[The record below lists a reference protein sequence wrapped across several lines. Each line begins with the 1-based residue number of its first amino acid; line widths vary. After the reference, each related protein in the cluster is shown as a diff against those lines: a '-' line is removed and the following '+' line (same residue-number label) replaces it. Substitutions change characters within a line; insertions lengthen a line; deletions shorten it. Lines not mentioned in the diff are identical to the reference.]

1 MPGLVTVEAIPVP
14 GETNAFRV
22 HDVLDVPLPR
32 SVTGFAVRV
41 VARSRLMAMAGVTVV
56 RAEKL
61 DCTFDRSSPVIVLL
75 VGSCHDPPSPRPQRG
90 NRG

>member
-1 MPGLVTVEAIPVP
+1 MPRLVTAEAIPVS

-22 HDVLDVPLPR
+22 HHVLDMPLTG

-41 VARSRLMAMAGVTVV
+41 VARGRLMAMAGVTVL

-61 DCTFDRSSPVIVLL
+61 DCTFDRRSPVIVLL
-75 VGSCHDPPSPRPQRG
+75 VGLCQDSGACEEH
-90 NRG
+90 NE